1 MLSGMTIAHR
11 FALGEP
17 SGWHVPGAT
26 SWNAHDTRLGAPVVV
41 LIADSGDADVALAA
55 LTRARGVR
63 DPRLARIVDVGITD
77 VRVTDVEGPDDAAA
91 ETPRAYVAVAL
102 PPDPT
107 AEAILASRI
116 LPAPLAR
123 LLVRGAAAA
132 LDAASAGGLAHG
144 ALTFDALGVT
154 SRGRVIVAGAGLQ
167 GAFGGDAGTAGAS
180 DAKALAT
187 LFARAVLGLDFDVDD
202 VDDDV
207 PLPADLTRPEQ
218 RLVTRVRKGKFPTS
232 VAALLADL
240 GPADGATLSAIR
252 TQLRKLERIAPP
264 EPEAPEPEA
273 PELEEA
279 APRVDA
285 PPAGATQEEIDEW
298 ELDQILERTEAE
310 ELPTVAEAILDLLHR
325 RFPRSAR
332 ITNALEAAHARA
344 LAAPRVN
351 GALWTVLA
359 LFILVSILA
368 FVAVGI
374 FRAPFIPTF
383 DLRNPPPQ
391 TYPSFTF
398 APSPTDVSPS
408 P

>member
-26 SWNAHDTRLGAPVVV
+26 SWNAHDARLGAPVVV
-41 LIADSGDADVALAA
+41 LIADSGDAETALAA

-63 DPRLARIVDVGITD
+63 DPRLARIVDVGIAD
-77 VRVTDVEGPDDAAA
+77 IRVTEIEGQDAEAA
-91 ETPRAYVAVAL
+91 EAPRAYVAVAL
-102 PPDPT
+102 PPEPT
-107 AEAILASRI
+107 AAAILASRI

-123 LLVRGAAAA
+123 LLIRGVADA

-154 SRGRVIVAGAGLQ
+154 SRGRVIVAGAGLL
-167 GAFGGDAGTAGAS
+167 GAFGGDAGAAEAS

-187 LFARAVLGLDFDVDD
+187 LFARAVLGLAFDA
-202 VDDDV
+202 DDV
-207 PLPADLTRPEQ
+207 PLPADLTKPEQ
-218 RLVTRVRKGKFPTS
+218 RLVNRARKGKFPAS
-232 VAALLADL
+232 LAALLADL
-240 GPADGATLSAIR
+240 GSADGATLSAIR

-264 EPEAPEPEA
+264 EQEAPEPAA

-279 APRVDA
+279 APRLEA
-285 PPAGATQEEIDEW
+285 PPASATQEEIDEW
-298 ELDQILERTEAE
+298 ELDQILERAEAE
-310 ELPTVAEAILDLLHR
+310 ELPTVAEAVLDLLHR

-344 LAAPRVN
+344 LGAPRVN

-359 LFILVSILA
+359 LFVLVSILA

-374 FRAPFIPTF
+374 FRAPFVPTF

-391 TYPSFTF
+391 TYPTFTF
-398 APSPTDVSPS
+398 APSPTDVSPA